1 MAVVLSVEHDDRE
14 KATAKRRMKQTKSQ
28 LLLVFW
34 HVCRH
39 LGILIIVV
47 VECHFLAVFEI

>member
-1 MAVVLSVEHDDRE
+1 VAVVLSVEHDDRE

-47 VECHFLAVFEI
+47 VECNFLAVFEI